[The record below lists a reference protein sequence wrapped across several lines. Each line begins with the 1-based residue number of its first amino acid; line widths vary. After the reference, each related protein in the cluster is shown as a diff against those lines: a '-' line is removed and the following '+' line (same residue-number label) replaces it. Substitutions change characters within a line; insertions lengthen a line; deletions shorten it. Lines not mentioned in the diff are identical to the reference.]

1 MLPIFILRVNTT
13 LNCTVTF
20 YFENLLAIGNSSFL
34 TVYLEKSTIFATIKW
49 QVLLL
54 GEYRMDKKLI
64 FSEGYN
70 KYYRVSLPDET
81 SNSGNTNLTNCSFYW
96 GT

>member
-34 TVYLEKSTIFATIKW
+34 TVYLEKIDNIC
-49 QVLLL
+49 
-54 GEYRMDKKLI
+54 
-64 FSEGYN
+64 YN
-70 KYYRVSLPDET
+70 KMTSFTFRRV
-81 SNSGNTNLTNCSFYW
+81 
-96 GT
+96 